1 MAVGV
6 GASSDPLDYPGLAHF
21 TEHML
26 FLGTQTYT
34 HIHVH
39 AHTCTYMY
47 THVECQFHTDIDA
60 VCFVSHDCNTGTEK
74 YPVENHY
81 KQFLSKHGGSSN
93 ASTSMEATVYKF
105 DVNHAHFEEALDI
118 FRFGD

>member
-1 MAVGV
+1 
-6 GASSDPLDYPGLAHF
+6 
-21 TEHML
+21 
-26 FLGTQTYT
+26 
-34 HIHVH
+34 
-39 AHTCTYMY
+39 MY
-47 THVECQFHTDIDA
+47 THVECQFHTEIDA